1 MFADACSIEDYC
13 SSSDQTLVSYP
24 ASVNDRTM
32 RNRHSSPNN
41 RGVLSRAMHYGVV
54 LDARIRA
61 YPDVAI
67 VASEDCARPYAC
79 SGSDDDIANYRAA
92 RRENRG
98 RMNSWLLRA

>member
-13 SSSDQTLVSYP
+13 PGSDQALIPYP

-32 RNRHSSPNN
+32 RNRHSFPDD
-41 RGVLSRAMHYGVV
+41 RGILSRAMHHCIV

-61 YPDVAI
+61 YHDVAI

-92 RRENRG
+92 RRENCSTV
-98 RMNSWLLRA
+98 NSRPL